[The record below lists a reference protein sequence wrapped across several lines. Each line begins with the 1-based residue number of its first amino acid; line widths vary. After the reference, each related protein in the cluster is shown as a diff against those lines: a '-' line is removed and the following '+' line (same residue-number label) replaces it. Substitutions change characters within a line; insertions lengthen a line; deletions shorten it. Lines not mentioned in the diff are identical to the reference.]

1 VGPSATYCPTCGARA
16 AAAPPTERWCPNGHR
31 LGPTA
36 AYCPA
41 CGARAA
47 DATAPA
53 LSPTVGFAAP
63 PPAYPAASYP
73 TSGAAYPAAA
83 YPPSFHGAS
92 GSPAAY
98 PPAPYPPQGYAQWG
112 TYNFVP
118 QRPVAGL
125 AIAAFVVSLVWLYGV
140 TSVVA
145 IALGIAALHRS
156 KERHERGRGLA
167 IAGIVIGGVGA
178 CIGLGVLLAHVG

>member
-1 VGPSATYCPTCGARA
+1 VGPSATYCPTCGARVP
-16 AAAPPTERWCPNGHR
+16 AAPTTERWCPNGHR
-31 LGPTA
+31 AGPTA

-41 CGARAA
+41 CGARVA
-47 DATAPA
+47 DATASA

-63 PPAYPAASYP
+63 PPV
-73 TSGAAYPAAA
+73 YPAAA
-83 YPPSFHGAS
+83 DPPSFSGAS

-112 TYNFVP
+112 TYNYVP
-118 QRPVAGL
+118 QSPVAAL

-145 IALGIAALHRS
+145 IALGIAALRRI

-178 CIGLGVLLAHVG
+178 CIGVGVLLAHVG